1 MNILKSL
8 FLSLT
13 IAGILFSCKNNAET
27 EQTGSSNAKL
37 TGTFNTTG
45 EVKWE
50 AKGVGHGHNGTI
62 NISKAE
68 VTFAEGVLVGG
79 MAEVDMK
86 TIRATDLLGDSIQES
101 KLIGHLLNNDFFAV
115 DSFPTATLKINSVVN
130 NEASADLTMRGI
142 TNPIKFPVTVVEDSL
157 GFTITSSF
165 PVDRT
170 LYNIKTGS
178 GKFFDIKKLGDHM
191 IEDIFNLSILI
202 KGAK

>member
-1 MNILKSL
+1 MNIIKSL

-13 IAGILFSCKNNAET
+13 VAAFIYSCKSNSEPVQ
-27 EQTGSSNAKL
+27 EGSSNAKL
-37 TGTFNTTG
+37 TGTFATTG

-62 NISKAE
+62 EISKSE

-86 TIRATDLLGDSIQES
+86 TIRATDLEGDSVQEH
-101 KLIGHLLNNDFFAV
+101 KLVGHLLNTDFFAV
-115 DSFPTATLKINSVVN
+115 DSFPTASIKINSVTN

-142 TNPIKFPVTVVEDSL
+142 TNPIKFPVTIVEDSL
-157 GFTITSSF
+157 GFTITSTF

-191 IEDIFNLSILI
+191 IEDIFNLSIKI
-202 KGAK
+202 QGAK

>member
-1 MNILKSL
+1 MNIIKSL

-13 IAGILFSCKNNAET
+13 VAAFIYSCKSNSEPVQ
-27 EQTGSSNAKL
+27 EGSSNAKL
-37 TGTFNTTG
+37 TGTFATTG

-86 TIRATDLLGDSIQES
+86 TIRATDLAGDSVQEH
-101 KLIGHLLNNDFFAV
+101 KLVGHLLNTDFFAV
-115 DSFPTATLKINSVVN
+115 DSFPTAMLKINSVAN

-142 TNPIKFPVTVVEDSL
+142 TNPIKFPVTIVEDSL
-157 GFTITSSF
+157 GFTITSTF

-191 IEDIFNLSILI
+191 IEDIFNLSIKI
-202 KGAK
+202 QGAK